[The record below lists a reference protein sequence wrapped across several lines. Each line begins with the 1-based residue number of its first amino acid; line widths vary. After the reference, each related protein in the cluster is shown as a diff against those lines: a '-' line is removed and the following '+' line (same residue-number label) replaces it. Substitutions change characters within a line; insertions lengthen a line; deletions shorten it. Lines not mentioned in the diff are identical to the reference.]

1 MTKVLI
7 TRTVGVAGKGIG
19 VRNLEFHMKEMK
31 EMIYQPLR
39 TFILLGLILPVT
51 AGVQITNRISFSTS
65 FPFTVGNTKFPPG
78 SYSIRPL
85 DDDEEI
91 MEITTAD
98 GKTSAMFEIMMAEM
112 PKTPAKGEVVF
123 KKYGENYVLSEI
135 YEPGS
140 KIGVMTVKTHAERQQ
155 AKKYGTPS
163 KESVATMKANP

>member
-1 MTKVLI
+1 
-7 TRTVGVAGKGIG
+7 
-19 VRNLEFHMKEMK
+19 MKDIR
-31 EMIYQPLR
+31 EMIYRPLL
-39 TFILLGLILPVT
+39 TFILLGLIVPVT

-85 DDDEEI
+85 DDDDEI

-98 GKTSAMFEIMMAEM
+98 GKTSAMFETMMVQV
-112 PKTPAKGEVVF
+112 PKSPSKGEVVF

-140 KIGVMTVKTHAERQQ
+140 KIGVMTIKTHAERQQ

-163 KESVATMKANP
+163 KETVATTKATP

>member
-1 MTKVLI
+1 MRDI
-7 TRTVGVAGKGIG
+7 
-19 VRNLEFHMKEMK
+19 K
-31 EMIYQPLR
+31 EMIYQPLL
-39 TFILLGLILPVT
+39 TLMLLGLIVPVT

-85 DDDEEI
+85 DEDEEI

-98 GKTSAMFEIMMAEM
+98 GKTSAMFETMMAQV
-112 PKTPAKGEVVF
+112 PRTPSKGEVVF

-140 KIGVMTVKTHAERQQ
+140 KIGVMTIKTHAERQQ

-163 KESVATMKANP
+163 KESVATTKAAP